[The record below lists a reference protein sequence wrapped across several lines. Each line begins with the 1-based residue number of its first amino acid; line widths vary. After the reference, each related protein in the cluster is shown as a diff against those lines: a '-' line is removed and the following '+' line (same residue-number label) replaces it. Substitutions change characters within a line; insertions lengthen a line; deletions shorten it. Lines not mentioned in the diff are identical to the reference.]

1 MLTVD
6 GRRIN
11 VSATFDRWMAESE
24 PGETLQLEI
33 KRGDHV
39 FTVPIKLQSQPPGTK

>member
-1 MLTVD
+1 VLTVD